1 MAKAEQRHQP
11 RSKGLLSGRK
21 MERDLGSFQLANA
34 RSAHD
39 QETDGT
45 VMLNVD
51 SGADRHLLKPKDIT
65 KRRKASKGSVEWSC
79 KGYQSAASCEGY
91 AEFNLGKGKNS
102 VDIEAHA
109 WGVAD
114 VTTRLLSVQRLVADG
129 VDVHFSKSGS
139 YLDFTKVG
147 GGHPYRR
154 ELNAPASSAA

>member
-1 MAKAEQRHQP
+1 
-11 RSKGLLSGRK
+11 
-21 MERDLGSFQLANA
+21 
-34 RSAHD
+34 
-39 QETDGT
+39 
-45 VMLNVD
+45 MLNVD

-65 KRRKASKGSVEWSC
+65 KRRNASKGEVEWGG

-147 GGHPYRR
+147 GGRIPIDANSMVRAR
-154 ELNAPASSAA
+154 MRAVSLPEAPAPVASAALALSQRRRRRSRGVEHGNGATLDTRQGN